1 MYVVCYHKERYEMHM
16 KVDDSHWQT
25 KEWLI
30 AESNKL
36 EYVLKRL
43 EDRTLIDELYNRIY
57 LWEEGA
63 VAERIIM
70 ELRTDTRHND
80 I

>member
-1 MYVVCYHKERYEMHM
+1 MHM

-25 KEWLI
+25 KECLI

-43 EDRTLIDELYNRIY
+43 EDRTLINELYNRIY
-57 LWEEGA
+57 LWEEG
-63 VAERIIM
+63 VVEERIIT
-70 ELRTDTRHND
+70 ELQTATRHNA
-80 I
+80 IWSTIYSA

>member
-25 KEWLI
+25 KECLI